1 MKEGWLNCDLN
12 VSWKVWLTMN
22 VERWTLKTDVRWML
36 KLDDGHP
43 KFKSVYVL
51 ENDLKSNGHNS
62 NFCDCFRKLEP
73 NPKCNTLLPEVRR
86 CTFWDG
92 ITESSSFLNVL
103 RSMTP
108 WV

>member
-62 NFCDCFRKLEP
+62 NFVIVSENWNRIRNVTLFCRKLGDA
-73 NPKCNTLLPEVRR
+73 LSGMV
-86 CTFWDG
+86 
-92 ITESSSFLNVL
+92 
-103 RSMTP
+103 
-108 WV
+108 

>member
-51 ENDLKSNGHNS
+51 GNDLKSNGHNFKFKNKVACGIPKIS
-62 NFCDCFRKLEP
+62 RKLSAGSGIIYGA
-73 NPKCNTLLPEVRR
+73 LLKP
-86 CTFWDG
+86 
-92 ITESSSFLNVL
+92 I
-103 RSMTP
+103 
-108 WV
+108 